1 MRRGA
6 NCHGEHGGLSAD
18 KHKKGRDN
26 MACKCGKCKCDT
38 GFIAP
43 FEALEE
49 LSDGLGA
56 KNDVVAI
63 AWEREDGKVYR
74 YDFEVPKR
82 MDPKAAKYA
91 SYIAERIAKFIVW
104 SAGGWKLYLAGPDAV
119 VQPVAKAYTKKGSRA
134 FDYDFFTSIYGRP
147 VEAVVVPYKKMPEFN
162 EKTSVVKTVA
172 DGCRIGFDL
181 GASDFKISALNKGE
195 VVFSKEFPWDPRNNP
210 DPEYHY
216 SMLTAGLKEAAA
228 ALPRVDAI
236 GGSTAGT
243 LVGQKMGIASLFRAV
258 KEQNPSKFETAQ
270 NMFFRIE
277 KDWGVPFAIY
287 NDGDVTALA
296 GMITMNKKGI
306 LGVAMGSS
314 EAVGYVDPKGA
325 MTGRISELAFA
336 PVDFNPKAPKD
347 EWSGD
352 AGVGA
357 MAFSQQAVNWLAEKH
372 GFEFPADMKLPERL
386 KAVQAAMEKGDGKA
400 LKVYVQIGRF
410 LAHAIPWYNEFY
422 DYQNMMI
429 LGRVT
434 SGLGGEVIL
443 ETAKLLLKE
452 CYPSWSERIDIFMP
466 DENARRLGQ
475 SVAAAQIPVIKGKRK

>member
-1 MRRGA
+1 MACSCGK
-6 NCHGEHGGLSAD
+6 N
-18 KHKKGRDN
+18 KKG
-26 MACKCGKCKCDT
+26 CTCDHSE
-38 GFIAP
+38 FVAP
-43 FEALEE
+43 MSALWKVY
-49 LSDGLGA
+49 DGIESKA
-56 KNDVVAI
+56 DAEIVAI

-74 YDFEVPKR
+74 YDLPIPKR
-82 MDPKAAKYA
+82 LDKDATAFV
-91 SYIAERIAKFIVW
+91 SYVVDRIAKFIVW
-104 SAGGWKLYLAGPDAV
+104 SAGGWKLYLAGPDKI
-119 VQPVAKAYTKKGSRA
+119 VQPVAKAYTKKGARA

-147 VEAVVVPYKKMPEFN
+147 VETCVVPLDEMPEMN
-162 EKTSVVKTVA
+162 EKPALVKTVA

-181 GASDFKISALNKGE
+181 GASDFKISALNKGK
-195 VVFSKEFPWDPRNNP
+195 VVFSKEFPWDPRNNA

-216 SMLTAGLKEAAA
+216 SKLTAGLKEAAA
-228 ALPRVDAI
+228 SLPRVDAI

-243 LVGQKMGIASLFRAV
+243 LVGQKMGIASLFRAI
-258 KEQNPSKFETAQ
+258 KEKNPSRFEEAQ
-270 NMFFRIE
+270 NMFFRVE

-314 EAVGYVDPKGA
+314 EAVGYVDMKGR

-336 PVDFNPKAPKD
+336 PVDFNPCAPKC

-357 MAFSQQAVNWLAEKH
+357 MAFSQQAVNWLAVRY
-372 GFEFPADMKLPERL
+372 GFKFPKAMALPERL
-386 KAVQAAMEKGDGKA
+386 KVVQAAMEKGDDKA

-422 DYQNMMI
+422 DYENMMI

-443 ETAKLLLKE
+443 ETAKTLLKDV
-452 CYPSWSERIDIFMP
+452 YPEWAEKIDIFMP
-466 DENARRLGQ
+466 DEKARRLGQ
-475 SVAAAQIPVIKGKRK
+475 SVAAAQIPVINKGAKGRR

>member
-1 MRRGA
+1 
-6 NCHGEHGGLSAD
+6 
-18 KHKKGRDN
+18 
-26 MACKCGKCKCDT
+26 MACKAAAKCKCKCDT
-38 GFIAP
+38 EFVAP
-43 FEALEE
+43 MNALWEIY
-49 LSDGLGA
+49 DGIGDKA
-56 KNDVVAI
+56 DVVAI

-74 YDFEVPKR
+74 YNLPIPQR
-82 MDPKAAKYA
+82 LDPKAAKKV
-91 SYIAERIAKFIVW
+91 SYVVERIAKFIVW

-119 VQPVAKAYTKKGSRA
+119 VKPVAKAYTPKGARA

-147 VEAVVVPYKKMPEFN
+147 VETVVVPFAKMPETN
-162 EKTSVVKTVA
+162 ESPALVKTVA

-181 GASDFKISALNKGE
+181 GASDFKISALNNGK
-195 VVFSKEFPWDPRNNP
+195 VVFSKEFPWDPRNNA

-216 SMLTAGLKEAAA
+216 SKLTAGLKEAAA
-228 ALPRVDAI
+228 SLPRVDAI

-243 LVGQKMGIASLFRAV
+243 LVGQKMGIASLFRAI
-258 KEQNPSKFETAQ
+258 KEKNPSKFETAQ

-314 EAVGYVDPKGA
+314 EAVGYVDMKGR

-336 PVDFNPKAPKD
+336 PVDFNPNAPRC

-357 MAFSQQAVNWLAEKH
+357 MAFSQQAVNWLAEKY
-372 GFEFPADMKLPERL
+372 GFKFPKTMALPERL
-386 KAVQAAMEKGDGKA
+386 KVVQAAMEKGDANA
-400 LKVYVQIGRF
+400 LKVYIQIGRF

-422 DYQNMMI
+422 DYENMMI

-443 ETAKLLLKE
+443 ETAKAMLKDV
-452 CYPSWSERIDIFMP
+452 YPEWAEKIDIFMP
-466 DENARRLGQ
+466 DEKARRLGQ
-475 SVAAAQIPVIKGKRK
+475 SVAAAQIPVIKKAKKR

>member
-1 MRRGA
+1 
-6 NCHGEHGGLSAD
+6 
-18 KHKKGRDN
+18 
-26 MACKCGKCKCDT
+26 MACKCGKCKPNT
-38 GFIAP
+38 EFFAP
-43 FEALEE
+43 MDALGIVEE
-49 LSDGLGA
+49 HIEGT
-56 KNDVVAI
+56 KTDVVAI
-63 AWEREDGKVYR
+63 AWEREDGKVFR
-74 YDFEVPKR
+74 YDLEIPKR
-82 MDPKAAKYA
+82 LSPDAAKYV
-91 SYIAERIAKFIVW
+91 SFVVERIAKFIVW
-104 SAGGWKLYLAGPDAV
+104 AAGGWKLYLAGPDAV
-119 VQPVAKAYTKKGSRA
+119 VQPVAKAYTKKGLRK

-147 VEAVVVPYKKMPEFN
+147 VEAVVVPLKKVPGFN
-162 EKTSVVKTVA
+162 EKAQLVKTVA

-195 VVFSKEFPWDPRNNP
+195 VVFSKEFPWDPRNNA

-228 ALPRVDAI
+228 SLPRVDAI

-258 KEQNPSKFETAQ
+258 KEQNPGKFETAQ

-296 GMITMNKKGI
+296 GMITMGKKGI

-314 EAVGYVDPKGA
+314 EAVGYVDPKGR

-347 EWSGD
+347 EWSQD
-352 AGVGA
+352 FGVGA
-357 MAFSQQAVNWLAEKH
+357 MAFSQQAVNWLAEKY

-386 KAVQAAMEKGDGKA
+386 KVVQAAMEKGDEKA
-400 LKVYVQIGRF
+400 LKVYIQIGRF

-422 DYQNMMI
+422 DYSNMMI

-434 SGLGGEVIL
+434 SGLGGSVIL
-443 ETAKLLLKE
+443 ETAKAMLKDV
-452 CYPSWSERIDIFMP
+452 YPEWSERIDIFMP
-466 DENARRLGQ
+466 DEKARRLGQ
-475 SVAAAQIPVIKGKRK
+475 SVAAAQIPVIKGKKGKK

>member
-1 MRRGA
+1 
-6 NCHGEHGGLSAD
+6 
-18 KHKKGRDN
+18 
-26 MACKCGKCKCDT
+26 MACKCKKCSC
-38 GFIAP
+38 GCEFIAP
-43 FEALEE
+43 MSALWRVY
-49 LSDGLGA
+49 DGIGSKA
-56 KNDVVAI
+56 DIVSI
-63 AWEREDGKVYR
+63 AWERENGKVFR
-74 YDFEVPKR
+74 YDLPVPQR
-82 MDPKAAKYA
+82 LDPDAAKFV
-91 SYIAERIAKFIVW
+91 SYVVERIAKFIVW
-104 SAGGWKLYLAGPDAV
+104 AAGGWKLYLSGPEAV
-119 VQPVAKAYTKKGSRA
+119 VKPVAKAYTKKGARA

-147 VEAVVVPYKKMPEFN
+147 VEVEIVPAKKMPEMN
-162 EKTSVVKTVA
+162 ESPALVKTVA

-181 GASDFKISALNKGE
+181 GASDFKISALNKGK
-195 VVFSKEFPWDPRNNP
+195 VVFSEEFPWDPRNNA

-216 SMLTAGLKEAAA
+216 QKLTAGLKAAAA

-258 KEQNPSKFETAQ
+258 KEKNPSKFETAQ

-314 EAVGYVDPKGA
+314 EAVGYVDPKGR

-336 PVDFNPKAPKD
+336 PVDFNPNAPKC

-357 MAFSQQAVNWLAEKH
+357 MAFSQQAVNWLAEKY
-372 GFEFPADMKLPERL
+372 GFKFPAKMALPERL
-386 KAVQAAMEKGDGKA
+386 KVVQAAMAEGDEKA
-400 LKVYVQIGRF
+400 LKVYLQIGRF

-422 DYQNMMI
+422 DYENMMI

-434 SGLGGEVIL
+434 SGLGGSIIL
-443 ETAKLLLKE
+443 ESAKAMLKDV
-452 CYPSWSERIDIFMP
+452 YPEWAEKIDIFMP
-466 DENARRLGQ
+466 DEKARRLGQ
-475 SVAAAQIPVIKGKRK
+475 SVAAAQIPVIKSKGRK